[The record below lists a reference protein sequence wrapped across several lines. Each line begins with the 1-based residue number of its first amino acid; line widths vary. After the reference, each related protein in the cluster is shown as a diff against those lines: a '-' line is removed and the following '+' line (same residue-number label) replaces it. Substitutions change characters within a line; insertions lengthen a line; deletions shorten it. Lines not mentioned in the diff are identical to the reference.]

1 MTETNRHRAQVTRR
15 PLEGW
20 ISLQADAPSLERIE
34 IASGIRLPRAVGAV
48 VRDTAVEAF
57 RIGPDD
63 CLLRFGIELEADM
76 LARLMMAAGDMH
88 AAVTLVSDASAGF
101 DVTGDDAPAVL
112 AQGCP
117 LDLDSLTADACAR
130 TLLGRVPMLVV
141 RIEGGFAL
149 WVERSHA
156 SHVQAWLEAAAAGTR

>member
-1 MTETNRHRAQVTRR
+1 MTEMNRYRAGVIRR

-20 ISLQADAPSLERIE
+20 ISLQADAPSLAQIE
-34 IASGIRLPRAVGAV
+34 VASGIRLPSAIGMLLRDAAV
-48 VRDTAVEAF
+48 DAF
-57 RIGPDD
+57 RTGPDE
-63 CLLRFGIELEADM
+63 CFLRFGIAHEEDM
-76 LARLMMAAGDMH
+76 LAQLRLATGDAH
-88 AAVTLVSDASAGF
+88 AAIALVSDASVGF
-101 DVTGDDAPAVL
+101 DLTGEDALSVL

-117 LDLDSLTADACAR
+117 MDLDGMPADACAR
-130 TLLGRVPMLVV
+130 TLLGRVPMLVA

>member
-1 MTETNRHRAQVTRR
+1 MTETHRYRATVTRR

-20 ISLQADAPSLERIE
+20 ISLQADAPSFEGIGD
-34 IASGIRLPRAVGAV
+34 ASGIRLPGAVGAV
-48 VRDTAVEAF
+48 VRDAALEVF
-57 RIGPDD
+57 RTGPDE
-63 CLLRFGIELEADM
+63 CLLRFDVAREADM
-76 LARLMMAAGDMH
+76 LARLRRAAGDTH
-88 AAVTLVSDASAGF
+88 AAMALVSDASVGF
-101 DVTGDDAPAVL
+101 DVTGDDASAVL

-117 LDLDSLTADACAR
+117 LDLDRLTVDACAR
-130 TLLGRVPMLVV
+130 TLLGRVPMLIV